1 MTPFQIHIC
10 ATLFKHNKPIDI
22 FPGILSTQDYAYL
35 FKAFQQIDSD
45 LYDCY
50 IIATQPTTILDQIM
64 ASNPSFDSTQ
74 LEQYKLIIKGHLCYK

>member
-10 ATLFKHNKPIDI
+10 ATLFKHNKLIDI
-22 FPGILSTQDYAYL
+22 FPDILSTQDYAYL

-50 IIATQPTTILDQIM
+50 IIATQPTAILDQIV
-64 ASNPSFDSTQ
+64 ALNPTFDQQELDKYISV
-74 LEQYKLIIKGHLCYK
+74 LRSHL